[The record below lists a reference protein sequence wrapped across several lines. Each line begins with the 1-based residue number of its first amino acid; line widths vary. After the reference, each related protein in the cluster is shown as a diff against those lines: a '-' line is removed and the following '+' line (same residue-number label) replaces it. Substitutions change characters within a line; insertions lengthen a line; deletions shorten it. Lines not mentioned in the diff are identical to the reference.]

1 MLEIGENLRRAR
13 RARGLDLPAASSATC
28 IRVRHLEALEAD
40 EFERLPAAVYA
51 RNFLR
56 EYAAF
61 LGLDEELFVVE
72 FDQRMPQPEAEM
84 VARPSVARAMP
95 ARGLVPGRRA
105 ALVLGAA
112 VIVAALW
119 AVGRSSTPRP
129 LAQPH
134 RAPAAAAAAA
144 RVPATPAPRPVAA
157 APRVAVLSTPRGTT
171 WLRLRRPDGRVL
183 FEGIVPQGRT
193 LRLGLT
199 RPLLARLGAPW
210 NVDLRVAG
218 KQVALGGTRPVDL
231 TLQR

>member
-84 VARPSVARAMP
+84 VARPSVAPAMP
-95 ARGLVPGRRA
+95 ARALVPGRRA

-134 RAPAAAAAAA
+134 RAPAAAAA
-144 RVPATPAPRPVAA
+144 RVPAPAASQPVAA

-218 KQVALGGTRPVDL
+218 KQVALGGTRPVNL

>member
-13 RARGLDLPAASSATC
+13 EARGLELTTASAATC
-28 IRVRHLEALEAD
+28 IRKRHLEALEAD
-40 EFERLPAAVYA
+40 AFERLPATVYA

-72 FDQRMPQPEAEM
+72 FDRRLPRPPPAEI
-84 VARPSVARAMP
+84 VARPSVARLP
-95 ARGLVPGRRA
+95 GRGLVPGRRA
-105 ALVLGAA
+105 AVLGGIV
-112 VIVAALW
+112 VIVGALW
-119 AVGRSSTPRP
+119 LVGRSPPPKP
-129 LAQPH
+129 LEPLHAAP
-134 RAPAAAAAAA
+134 PAAATPTRVGAA
-144 RVPATPAPRPVAA
+144 APRPVAKP
-157 APRVAVLSTPRGTT
+157 PRVAVLSTPRGTT
-171 WLRLRRPDGRVL
+171 WLRLRRPGGHVV

-193 LRLGLT
+193 LRLGLG

-218 KQVALGGTRPVDL
+218 RQVALGGTTPVDL